1 MKRKTLA
8 RVLVT
13 LSVTMACVACRVAM
27 ETDFQNAYVQSS
39 RHSVVSQMVLV
50 ATQETPEGDTKTA
63 LSGSQVVWNSG
74 NQIKVFNA
82 ANPEGKVFT
91 LTDGSVGKTTG
102 EFLGDVLTG
111 DGPFYAVYPA
121 SAAGTLS
128 DGKVSITIPQSQV
141 LTAGSFGNN
150 ANISLA
156 QADNLTDALHFKNV
170 LGAVCIQVTSSI
182 PAKRVRIQ
190 TKADE
195 PLWGSATVQMVEGVP
210 ALTLA
215 PGTADNQIVE
225 ASTAGSASGTAFYL
239 MLPPGTLASGFVAQ
253 VAAGEYAMLQEAPA
267 AENNKIV
274 RSRIVAMPGF
284 EYAGQVPASFL
295 NISATPIG
303 YWSSFSSSPTFAFDK
318 ATSQY
323 ATKVETE
330 TRTFRM
336 QDFTTGQMYSFV
348 LPKTLELGLGGSYE
362 ATLESVEGSSYT
374 APAAAGTFRL
384 VQKTSQAGWFV
395 NGDNTKGFIISLE
408 D

>member
-82 ANPEGKVFT
+82 ANPNGKVFT
-91 LTDGSVGKTTG
+91 LTSGVGKTTG
-102 EFLGDVLTG
+102 EFSGELLSGN
-111 DGPFYAVYPA
+111 GPFYAVYPA

-128 DGKVSITIPQSQV
+128 DGKVSITIPQSQE

-274 RSRIVAMPGF
+274 RSGIVAMPGF
-284 EYAGQVPASFL
+284 EYAGQVPESFL
-295 NISATPIG
+295 NISATPFG
-303 YWSSFSSSPTFAFDK
+303 YWSSFSSSPAFTFSK

-323 ATKVETE
+323 AGKVTAN
-330 TRTFRM
+330 TSRTFRM
-336 QDFTTGQMYSFV
+336 QDFSAGKMYSFE
-348 LPKTLELGLGGSYE
+348 LPYTLVLGGSYE
-362 ATLESVEGSSYT
+362 ATLESVEGSIYT
-374 APAAAGTFRL
+374 APASAGTFRL
-384 VQKTSQAGWFV
+384 VQKTGNAGWFV
-395 NGDNTKGFIISLE
+395 NEDNTKGFIILLE